1 MTLGEVNMSGAGN
14 FDRQMLDA
22 AFGEIEIIH
31 KTLPNSAL
39 TELAQEVVQLVA
51 QNLAPAPVVGRSWTE
66 DEVEQL
72 CQALLS
78 EDAQIAIDLIERAVL
93 DGASYDAICLSYLSA
108 AAARMG
114 TMWSDDQVSFY
125 RVTLAAGRIYAILRI
140 LRLKRPTATVDYRR
154 SAVFAS
160 VPGENHT
167 LGISMAADLARDRG
181 WDIDLFVGLSHD
193 ELLAELI
200 KRKPIVLGLSAGG
213 KRAVPALTKLIVA
226 ERISNPTGRILVCG
240 PIASTNL
247 NLVGV
252 IGADAA
258 AVDFETAMGHMER
271 LLNLRP
277 TVN

>member
-1 MTLGEVNMSGAGN
+1 MSGAGN

-31 KTLPNSAL
+31 RTLPNSAL

-66 DEVEQL
+66 GEVEQL

-78 EDAQIAIDLIERAVL
+78 EDAQIAIDLIESAVGE
-93 DGASYDAICLSYLSA
+93 GASYDAICLSYLSA

-140 LRLKRPTATVDYRR
+140 LRLKRPAAQVDYRR

-200 KRKPIVLGLSAGG
+200 KRKPVVLGLSASG

-240 PIASTNL
+240 PIASSSL

-277 TVN
+277 SVN